1 MYRFPPSESAT
12 IISVNSPRFVLNG
25 NFSPNFFI
33 VSLGANLLQNFHLGI
48 TTFFICTYSST
59 PSVCDNASL
68 GFEFELDPRNLLII
82 SDNPSTLCG
91 KKMYIEKLGPS
102 SRLQYGLPVS

>member
-1 MYRFPPSESAT
+1 MIRHEFLL
-12 IISVNSPRFVLNG
+12 RRW
-25 NFSPNFFI
+25 
-33 VSLGANLLQNFHLGI
+33 LGIFQHRHPFNHSRDSSSFRTLLININNFHLGI